1 MVLTCQCSVVCLL
14 YLQIEREICSV
25 YTCLE
30 LALSAL
36 LLCWGLVVSS
46 YCNLLHSLQK
56 GVEVNRI

>member
-25 YTCLE
+25 YPGLE
-30 LALSAL
+30 LAVSAL

-46 YCNLLHSLQK
+46 YCNFLHSWQK